1 MDFSYKL
8 SLLFLSVVV
17 RLDGRPYL
25 MIAFIVGIALSRW
38 GRTDIEHHA
47 RNDDYLQASVD

>member
-38 GRTDIEHHA
+38 GSTDIEHHA